1 VSFETRS
8 NDMYSNPIAPG
19 DAADDGKTSTFATN
33 DDFRKLL
40 TAKPM
45 RATTTTTGGGGGRGH
60 GGRKKSGGG
69 RGRGGG
75 KKTAGA
81 KEDDGGG
88 YRDRAKERREREDA
102 EGEEEEDAGV
112 GLAGNRPTRGVF
124 ERDGGGASGR
134 GEAED
139 DKEYARLKSIEE
151 SKYLGGDVERTH
163 LVKGLDFALL
173 RKVRGDIA
181 DEEVMRM
188 EEEARAAT
196 TEDADVGKTPKFK
209 TTAARA
215 LHEFVMKKGVKAKK
229 SKVHPFAAGSVS
241 YSFDLSAKSK
251 RDVPMTLHKSQDDD
265 GMAGVRALRAYVDPG
280 KDASLLQRLGKLM
293 HYLALGSTKAIKKFR
308 RDERRA
314 AEEAKAA
321 ERAKAEAE
329 AKAKA
334 AREAPAGDVSSD
346 EDIFADVG
354 KDYEPTVAPK
364 EPSNTEEKTKSFFG
378 DGRAGGEAS
387 APAPKA
393 KTIAADDYVEDEED
407 DRPANAFGVFGDYDE
422 CYPGYD
428 DEMDNA
434 QRPFDKKGQ
443 GEAGDDKDRERKDQ
457 IRKKRQ
463 IGNEF
468 SKIRSMMTEKFGG
481 KDDIAFEGEKKSKK
495 AKK

>member
-1 VSFETRS
+1 
-8 NDMYSNPIAPG
+8 MYSNPLAPG
-19 DAADDGKTSTFATN
+19 EDDAGKTSAFATN

-45 RATTTTTGGGGGRGH
+45 RATTTGRGGRGGGGH

-69 RGRGGG
+69 GRGRGGWQ
-75 KKTAGA
+75 KTAGA
-81 KEDDGGG
+81 KEEDGVG

-102 EGEEEEDAGV
+102 RDDDVEDE

-124 ERDGGGASGR
+124 ERDDGGASGR
-134 GEAED
+134 GEAEN

-181 DEEVMRM
+181 DEEAMRM
-188 EEEARAAT
+188 EEESRAAT
-196 TEDADVGKTPKFK
+196 TDEADFGKMPKFK

-215 LHEFVMKKGVKAKK
+215 LHEFVMKKGVKAKRG
-229 SKVHPFAAGSVS
+229 KVHPFAAGSVS

-251 RDVPMTLHKSQDDD
+251 RDVPTTLHKSQDDD

-314 AEEAKAA
+314 AEEAKMA
-321 ERAKAEAE
+321 EQ

-334 AREAPAGDVSSD
+334 AREAPTGDVSSD
-346 EDIFADVG
+346 EDIFADAG

-364 EPSNTEEKTKSFFG
+364 EPSNAEEKTKSFFG
-378 DGRAGGEAS
+378 DERAGGEAS

-407 DRPANAFGVFGDYDE
+407 DRPTNAFGVFGDYDE

-434 QRPFDKKGQ
+434 QRPFDRKGQ

-457 IRKKRQ
+457 LRKKRQ

-481 KDDIAFEGEKKSKK
+481 KDDVAFEGEKKSKK